1 MDSSTLSEAVTN
13 LDEHVFVVRAGTGK
27 SMGFWKYLGAKIRIL
42 DKETFEQVFYINIK
56 LDRLRDVLRVVLREV
71 RELSLREDKITV
83 RNFFILLE
91 QCLTMVIA

>member
-1 MDSSTLSEAVTN
+1 VDSSTLSEAVTN
-13 LDEHVFVVRAGTGK
+13 LDEHVFVVRIRTGK

-42 DKETFEQVFYINIK
+42 DKETFEQVFYIDIK

-71 RELSLREDKITV
+71 RGLSLREDKIIV
-83 RNFFILLE
+83 WNFFILLE